1 MINLFKGGEGI
12 LFMNV
17 KEKMRL
23 GEMYCG
29 FDSELVK
36 ARENAKKITRLYNAT
51 TDEERDY
58 RELLIKKLLGKNGSN
73 TFIEPNFRCEFGY
86 NIEVGDNF
94 FANFDC
100 IILDCGKVSIG
111 DNVWL
116 GPRVQI
122 YSVNHATEP
131 QARREGYEI
140 AAPVNIADNVWVGGN
155 TVINMGVSIGE
166 NSIIGSGSV
175 VTKDIPPNVV
185 AVGNPC
191 RVIKTID

>member
-1 MINLFKGGEGI
+1 MS
-12 LFMNV
+12 V

-29 FDSELVK
+29 FDNELVR
-36 ARENAKKITRLYNAT
+36 ARENAKKLTRLYNLT
-51 TDEERDY
+51 TDAERDY
-58 RELLIKKLLGKNGSN
+58 REMLINKLFGKHGLN

-100 IILDCGKVSIG
+100 IILDCGKIKIG
-111 DNVWL
+111 NNVWL

-122 YSVNHATEP
+122 YSVNHVMEP
-131 QARREGYEI
+131 QARKEGYEI

-175 VTKDIPPNVV
+175 VTKDIPANVV

-191 RVIKTID
+191 RVIKKID